1 MFRALVVVC
10 SPMEVELE
18 DLVVSHELTSS
29 QDALRGSKGR
39 HGVQLLNETN
49 YDETG
54 SCRRLAIQTAVW
66 PLFLNIPL
74 LTRSSSPP

>member
-49 YDETG
+49 YETG
-54 SCRRLAIQTAVW
+54 SSRRLAIQTAVW

>member
-49 YDETG
+49 YETG
-54 SCRRLAIQTAVW
+54 GWRLAIQTAVW